1 VFHPPPPAPLSPPT
15 SFERVTGHP
24 AHPLLRRGVFFAHR
38 DLGAVLDAVEKKQP
52 VYLYTGRGPSSDALH
67 LGHLVPFMF
76 TKWLQD
82 ALRCPLVIQL
92 TDDEKALWRALDV
105 EEACRLA
112 RENIKD
118 IIAVGFDPAK
128 TFIFTDFDYMG
139 GEFYKNVVRIQRAV
153 TLNQVTREKG
163 GKGGGWCV
171 FFCTSSRDT
180 HDQPPPTPPPLLSLN
195 PSRSAASSALATP
208 TT

>member
-1 VFHPPPPAPLSPPT
+1 
-15 SFERVTGHP
+15 
-24 AHPLLRRGVFFAHR
+24 
-38 DLGAVLDAVEKKQP
+38 VLDAVEKKQP

-67 LGHLVPFMF
+67 LGHLVPFLF

-82 ALRCPLVIQL
+82 ALGCPLVIQL

-153 TLNQVTREKG
+153 TLNQVNERGKG
-163 GKGGGWCV
+163 GRGGGWCV

-180 HDQPPPTPPPLLSLN
+180 RDQPPPTPPPLLSLN
-195 PSRSAASSALATP
+195 SSRSAASSALATP